1 MKKVLYP
8 ILAIIIFFIMQTAAG
23 IVMMIPTIIN
33 MARNKEQFTDPNDVM
48 NSIPMEMLAAAI
60 VVSGVLAIIII
71 SFLKMINWNK
81 VLNFKDIN
89 WGKAIIYVLAAA
101 FGIFACDIL
110 EEILDL
116 PNLIEMEL
124 TGMAKTAIGML
135 SIGVLGP
142 ICEEFI
148 FREAVLGYMLRNNV
162 NTWVAIICSGI
173 AFGLVHGNP
182 AQIPFAAA
190 MGVVLGYIYYRTGN
204 IIVPSIIHILN
215 NSIAVWQM
223 NALGE
228 QINDYSMVEAVG
240 GIGAAAGIIVAGIA
254 LCVGIFVWEAKG
266 FGHHGKMRITERD
279 GKLVNQ
285 TWDFNGNKN
294 ETEL

>member
-8 ILAIIIFFIMQTAAG
+8 VLAIIIFFIMQTAAG

-33 MARNKEQFTDPNDVM
+33 MVMNKEQITNPNDVM

-60 VVSGVLAIIII
+60 VVSGVLAIIVI
-71 SFLKMINWNK
+71 SFLKMINWKK

-116 PNLIEMEL
+116 PNLIEVEMS
-124 TGMAKTAIGML
+124 GMAKTTIGML

-162 NTWVAIICSGI
+162 NTWAAIIGSGI
-173 AFGLVHGNP
+173 AFGLIHANP

-190 MGVVLGYIYYRTGN
+190 MGVVLGYIYYKTGN
-204 IIVPSIIHILN
+204 IIVPSIIHIIN
-215 NSIAVWQM
+215 NSTAVYMMNVLGDKADEVSIVESLGGTPIALLVS
-223 NALGE
+223 A
-228 QINDYSMVEAVG
+228 I
-240 GIGAAAGIIVAGIA
+240 GIA
-254 LCVGIFVWEAKG
+254 LCVGIFY
-266 FGHHGKMRITERD
+266 ITD
-279 GKLVNQ
+279 KKKSNY
-285 TWDFNGNKN
+285 
-294 ETEL
+294 ELQG

>member
-8 ILAIIIFFIMQTAAG
+8 VLAIIIFFIMQTAAG

-33 MARNKEQFTDPNDVM
+33 MVMNKEQITNPNDVM

-60 VVSGVLAIIII
+60 VVSGVLAIIVI
-71 SFLKMINWNK
+71 SFLKMINWKK

-135 SIGVLGP
+135 SIGVIGP

-148 FREAVLGYMLRNNV
+148 FREAVLGYMLRNKV
-162 NTWVAIICSGI
+162 NT
-173 AFGLVHGNP
+173 
-182 AQIPFAAA
+182 
-190 MGVVLGYIYYRTGN
+190 
-204 IIVPSIIHILN
+204 
-215 NSIAVWQM
+215 
-223 NALGE
+223 
-228 QINDYSMVEAVG
+228 
-240 GIGAAAGIIVAGIA
+240 
-254 LCVGIFVWEAKG
+254 
-266 FGHHGKMRITERD
+266 
-279 GKLVNQ
+279 
-285 TWDFNGNKN
+285 
-294 ETEL
+294 